1 VKFLRYFS
9 RNWTWLP
16 SHLQY
21 NRNFD
26 AQELRKR
33 YGEGCWVL
41 ITGFANGIG
50 FSYAKEFARLGF
62 NLVLVDFQK
71 ERSEKSERWIRQFN
85 NGIKTRVIILD
96 LTKDSETIRT
106 AIS

>member
-1 VKFLRYFS
+1 M
-9 RNWTWLP
+9 
-16 SHLQY
+16 
-21 NRNFD
+21 
-26 AQELRKR
+26 
-33 YGEGCWVL
+33 L